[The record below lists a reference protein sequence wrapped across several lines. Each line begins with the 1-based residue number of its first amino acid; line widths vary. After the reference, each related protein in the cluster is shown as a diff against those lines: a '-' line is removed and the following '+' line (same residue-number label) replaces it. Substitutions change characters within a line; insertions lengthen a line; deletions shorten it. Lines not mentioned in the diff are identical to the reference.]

1 MHLPVCP
8 GPGDII
14 TAANNDDNPA
24 VISVPFNTC
33 MNECTDLLSG
43 RTFKVCDGRVQIELE
58 GNDAVI
64 LRITEG

>member
-1 MHLPVCP
+1 
-8 GPGDII
+8 
-14 TAANNDDNPA
+14 
-24 VISVPFNTC
+24 